1 MGRNSTTFPPGRGA
15 GHGGAASGPGWGGP
29 AKGLRPAFTRGGAQ
43 PAPEAKVAG
52 REVAAEIKARIAA
65 HGSAILQAQIARALD
80 THHPRGAQAAADLL
94 NRIAPP
100 D

>member
-1 MGRNSTTFPPGRGA
+1 MARNRTTFLPGRGA
-15 GHGGAASGPGWGGP
+15 GHGGAANGLGWGGP
-29 AKGLRPAFTRGGAQ
+29 AEGLRPAFRARGAQ
-43 PAPEAKVAG
+43 PAPEVKIAG
-52 REVAAEIKARIAA
+52 REVAAEIKVRIAA
-65 HGSAILQAQIARALD
+65 HGSAISQAQIVRALD

>member
-43 PAPEAKVAG
+43 PAAEAKVAG

-65 HGSAILQAQIARALD
+65 HGSAILQAQIGRALD

-94 NRIAPP
+94 NRIAPL